1 MNSKQF
7 LEHFVP
13 KNKSKIVLN
22 TQYVIISRRIKSTK
36 HRKNVITANFLY
48 PDNSILSEYTVDGD
62 SDAFFDAYINQLSD
76 NIPFIATLIKGVI
89 EDKYN
94 IIFMCTKS
102 EEKLGY
108 FDALRYFIES
118 TFNFPIYIYKK
129 DKIEKSKYDKYDKK
143 KILKKCNKILK
154 NAQKDQLDRMESCIE
169 GRRKIAAKMG
179 KKEMAKK
186 LKEIGV
192 VGITGMTKEEMKEY
206 LEEFYVYE

>member
-13 KNKSKIVLN
+13 KNKSKIVLG
-22 TQYVIISRRIKSTK
+22 TQYVIISRRIKSMK
-36 HRKNVITANFLY
+36 NRKSVVTANFLY
-48 PDNSILSEYTVDGD
+48 PNNSILSEYTVDSD
-62 SDAFFDAYINQLSD
+62 SDAFFDAYIDQLSD
-76 NIPFIATLIKGVI
+76 NIPFLATLIKGVI
-89 EDKYN
+89 KDKYN
-94 IIFMCTKS
+94 IVFMCTKA

-118 TFNFPIYIYKK
+118 TFKFPIYTYKK

-154 NAQKDQLDRMESCIE
+154 NAQKSQLDRMESCIE
-169 GRRKIAAKMG
+169 GRRKLASKMS
-179 KKEMAKK
+179 KKEMIKK

-192 VGITGMTKEEMKEY
+192 VGIGSMSKEEMKEY